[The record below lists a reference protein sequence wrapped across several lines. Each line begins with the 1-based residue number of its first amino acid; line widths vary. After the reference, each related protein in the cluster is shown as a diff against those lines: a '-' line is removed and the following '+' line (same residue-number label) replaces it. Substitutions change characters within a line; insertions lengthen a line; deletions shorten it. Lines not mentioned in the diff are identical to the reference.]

1 MKTEDLVIN
10 LKYAQKLKNIGIKQE
25 SSFLY
30 TQNIERYENNNP
42 VYEQNFTLRFPKE
55 GLDFLNYNIKTK
67 LSAFTSEELLEILPC
82 GINISKDDFYYVK
95 YDENKIFKDKKLSN
109 ALAKLLLWCVE
120 NEEL

>member
-1 MKTEDLVIN
+1 MDIKNLVVDLE
-10 LKYAQKLKNIGIKQE
+10 YAEQLKNIGIKQE